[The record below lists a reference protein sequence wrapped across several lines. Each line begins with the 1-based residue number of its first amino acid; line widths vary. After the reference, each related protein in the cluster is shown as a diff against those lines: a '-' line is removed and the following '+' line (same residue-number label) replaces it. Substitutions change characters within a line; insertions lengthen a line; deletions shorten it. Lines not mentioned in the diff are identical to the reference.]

1 MMVCLMMGSLTYTM
15 ASTTVALSGG
25 VDCEKFANEVEG
37 EAGDAGDYDTWFQ
50 AFEFCSNE
58 QGMGT
63 ATPR

>member
-1 MMVCLMMGSLTYTM
+1 M
-15 ASTTVALSGG
+15 ANTTAAQLGGG

-50 AFEFCSNE
+50 AFQFCSNE